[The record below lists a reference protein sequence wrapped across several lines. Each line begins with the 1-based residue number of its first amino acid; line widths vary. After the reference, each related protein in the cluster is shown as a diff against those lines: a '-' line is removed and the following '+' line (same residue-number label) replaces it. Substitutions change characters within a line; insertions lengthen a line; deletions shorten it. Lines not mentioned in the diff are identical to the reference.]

1 MNGVCDA
8 GQVRNSDPSVSPSK
22 FQSVRIVSCSEM
34 SQRCAIAISYVNI
47 VDLIGTLQLEI
58 CEVDVDD
65 VAFGNFDG
73 FPLMKIVGVVGWEV
87 GRT

>member
-1 MNGVCDA
+1 MNGLCDA

-47 VDLIGTLQLEI
+47 VDLIGTLQLKI

-65 VAFGNFDG
+65 VAFGNITNNSVRSIQGKDDITS
-73 FPLMKIVGVVGWEV
+73 L
-87 GRT
+87 